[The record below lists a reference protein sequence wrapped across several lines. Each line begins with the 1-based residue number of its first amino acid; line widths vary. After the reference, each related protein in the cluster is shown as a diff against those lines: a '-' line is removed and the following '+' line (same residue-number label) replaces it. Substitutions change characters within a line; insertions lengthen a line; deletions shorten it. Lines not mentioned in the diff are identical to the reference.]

1 MNLPEKMPVKATS
14 ISIIIP
20 CYNEVATIGKS
31 LARVL
36 SADTSGLKKQIILVD
51 DGSNDGSSELLSKF
65 ANPVESVLVVTHT
78 TNQGKGA
85 AIRSGFNAATGDIIL
100 LQDADLEY
108 NPADYPTLLAPI
120 LDGRADVVYGSRF
133 RSGEEACVLYFWHSV
148 GNNMLTLLSNMFTN
162 LALSD
167 METGYKV
174 FRREVVKSLELRENR
189 FGIEPEMTAKIAR
202 LKNRPRVYEVGI
214 SYSGRTYAEGK
225 KVNWKDGFRAI
236 YCILRYNL
244 FP

>member
-1 MNLPEKMPVKATS
+1 MKATS

-20 CYNEVATIGKS
+20 CYNEAATIEQS
-31 LARVL
+31 VARVL
-36 SADTSGLKKQIILVD
+36 SADTSGLTKQILLID
-51 DGSNDGSSELLSKF
+51 DGSNDGSPKLLAKI
-65 ANPVESVLVVTHT
+65 ADREENVRVVTHAS
-78 TNQGKGA
+78 NQGKGA
-85 AIRSGFNAATGDIIL
+85 AIRNGLEAATGDIIL

-108 NPADYPTLLAPI
+108 NPVDYPALLAPI

-133 RSGEEACVLYFWHSV
+133 RTGEEACVLYFWHSV
-148 GNNMLTLLSNMFTN
+148 GNNMLTFLSNMFTN

-167 METGYKV
+167 METGYKE
-174 FRREVVKSLELRENR
+174 FRREVAQSLKLRENR
-189 FGIEPEMTAKIAR
+189 FGIEPEMTAKIAK
-202 LKNRPRVYEVGI
+202 LQVRPRVYEVGI

-225 KVNWKDGFRAI
+225 KVNWKDGVRAI